1 MAKSLFVSEETHKNL
16 MLAKMELGFRSV
28 DEMLKELVVE
38 VRKARFLEASDVF
51 RSKVREK
58 RLSLLLSK
66 QRARPLELSCSK
78 SGSGKREGH
87 SRRKR
92 ALLGTVQA

>member
-28 DEMLKELVVE
+28 DDMLKELVVE

-51 RSKVREK
+51 KSRMREK
-58 RLSLLLSK
+58 RLSLSAIQDK
-66 QRARPLELSCSK
+66 SEAIRIELFK
-78 SGSGKREGH
+78 KWFRNERGS
-87 SRRKR
+87 
-92 ALLGTVQA
+92 